1 MRWLQIR
8 FEAQQS
14 DVALIETLLEQLGA
28 ASVILDDAADQPLL
42 EPLPGET
49 PIWDQVIVT
58 GLFNDHEDDPIDAD
72 SLIGFVSAQAPTVRA
87 FYDYLE
93 EQVWERAWMD
103 HYEPIQCGERLWIV
117 PEWLTPPDPSAVNL
131 MLDPGLAFGTGN
143 HASTFLCLQW
153 LDAEPL
159 KGKTVIDYGC
169 GSGILG
175 IAALLLGAE
184 KVYATDIDPQ
194 AILATRQNAEING
207 VADRLWVD
215 LPEQFNQHYPDLCS
229 DVIVAN
235 ILAGP
240 LAALAPEFGR
250 RSQAGARIVLAGL
263 ISEQVEGLQ
272 HAYSTWFNLNELA
285 TREENWCRLSGT
297 RNSA

>member
-8 FEAQQS
+8 FETTKH
-14 DVALIETLLEQLGA
+14 DVDLIENLLENLGA
-28 ASVILDDAADQPLL
+28 VSVILDDAADQPLL

-58 GLFNDHEDDPIDAD
+58 GLFNDDEADPIDAD
-72 SLIGFVSAQAPTVRA
+72 SLVKFVSAQAPTVRA
-87 FYDYLE
+87 FFEYIE

-103 HYEPIQCGERLWIV
+103 HYEPIQCGEQLWIV
-117 PEWLTPPDPSAVNL
+117 PEWLTPPNPDAVNL

-159 KGKTVIDYGC
+159 KGKIVIDYGC

-215 LPEQFNQHYPDLCS
+215 LPEALDQQLPNLQA
-229 DVIVAN
+229 DVVVAN

-240 LAALAPEFGR
+240 LAALAPEFAR
-250 RSQAGARIVLAGL
+250 RTGVGARIVLAGL
-263 ISEQVEGLQ
+263 ISEQVAGLQ
-272 HAYSTWFNLNELA
+272 AAYATWFDLRELA
-285 TREENWCRLSGT
+285 MREENWCRLSGT
-297 RNSA
+297 RHLT

>member
-1 MRWLQIR
+1 MRWLQVR
-8 FEAQQS
+8 FEVTKQ
-14 DVALIETLLEQLGA
+14 DVELVETLLETLGA

-49 PIWDQVIVT
+49 PIWDKVIVT
-58 GLFNDHEDDPIDAD
+58 GLFTDDEDSPIDPD
-72 SLIGFVSAQAPTVRA
+72 MIENFVKAQAPTVRA
-87 FYDYLE
+87 FHDYVE

-117 PEWLTPPDPSAVNL
+117 PEWLEPPNPNAVNL

-153 LDAEPL
+153 LDGEDLA
-159 KGKTVIDYGC
+159 GKTVIDFGC

-184 KVYATDIDPQ
+184 RVYATDIDPQ
-194 AILATRQNAEING
+194 AILATRQNAEVNG
-207 VADRLWVD
+207 VSDRLWTD
-215 LPEQFNQHYPDLCS
+215 LPEAFDQQLPDLKE

-240 LAALAPEFGR
+240 LASLAPEFAR
-250 RSQAGARIVLAGL
+250 RANTDTRIALAGL
-263 ISEQVEGLQ
+263 ISEQVEGLRETY
-272 HAYSTWFNLNELA
+272 APWFNLSELA
-285 TREENWCRLSGT
+285 MREENWCRLSGT
-297 RNSA
+297 RHQH

>member
-1 MRWLQIR
+1 MRWLQVR
-8 FEAQQS
+8 TEVSKAQ
-14 DVALIETLLEQLGA
+14 VELAETLFESLNA
-28 ASVILDDAADQPLL
+28 VSVVLDDAADQPLL

-58 GLFNDHEDDPIDAD
+58 GIFEEDAD
-72 SLIGFVSAQAPTVRA
+72 PAMIEGFLKTQLDAVRV
-87 FYDYLE
+87 FHDYLE

-117 PEWLTPPDPSAVNL
+117 PEWLTPPNPEATNL

-153 LDAEPL
+153 LDKQDL
-159 KGKTVIDYGC
+159 QDKVVLDYGC

-175 IAALLLGAE
+175 IAALLLGA
-184 KVYATDIDPQ
+184 KQVYAVDLDPQ
-194 AILATRQNAEING
+194 AVLSTRQNAAINH
-207 VADRLWVD
+207 VDDKLWVG
-215 LPEQFNQHYPDLCS
+215 LPEEFEAQFPQLKA

-240 LAALAPEFGR
+240 LEMLAPTF
-250 RSQAGARIVLAGL
+250 AGL
-263 ISEQVEGLQ
+263 IKPEGAIAMAGIIEEQVKSMINTY
-272 HAYSTWFNLNELA
+272 AKWFNLHTLE
-285 TREENWCRLSGT
+285 TREENWCRLSGE
-297 RNSA
+297 RLSSVD

>member
-1 MRWLQIR
+1 MRWLQVRAEVTKAQVELAETI
-8 FEAQQS
+8 FESLNA
-14 DVALIETLLEQLGA
+14 V
-28 ASVILDDAADQPLL
+28 SVVLDDAADQPLL

-58 GLFNDHEDDPIDAD
+58 GIFEEGADVNMIEGFLKAQLDA
-72 SLIGFVSAQAPTVRA
+72 VRV
-87 FYDYLE
+87 FHDYLE

-117 PEWLTPPDPSAVNL
+117 PEWLTPPDPAATNL

-153 LDAEPL
+153 LD
-159 KGKTVIDYGC
+159 KQDVQDKVVIDYGC

-175 IAALLLGAE
+175 IAALLLGAK
-184 KVYATDIDPQ
+184 KVYAVDLDPQ
-194 AILATRQNAEING
+194 AVLSTRQNAAINH
-207 VADRLWVD
+207 VDDKLWVG
-215 LPEQFNQHYPDLCS
+215 LPEEFEAQFPQLKA

-240 LAALAPEFGR
+240 LEMLGATFADLIQPGGSIAM
-250 RSQAGARIVLAGL
+250 AGI
-263 ISEQVEGLQ
+263 IEEQVKSMINTY
-272 HAYSTWFNLNELA
+272 AKWFNLHTLEK
-285 TREENWCRLSGT
+285 REENWCRLSGE
-297 RNSA
+297 RLGSID